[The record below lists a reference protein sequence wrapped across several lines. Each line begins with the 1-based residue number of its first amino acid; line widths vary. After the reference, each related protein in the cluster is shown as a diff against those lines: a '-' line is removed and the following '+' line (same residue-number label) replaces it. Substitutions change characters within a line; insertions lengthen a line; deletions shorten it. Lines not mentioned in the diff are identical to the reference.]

1 MNTRNQSRQASGHPS
16 ASRDA
21 RPSPPDVRQVITDR
35 IIALLEQ
42 GVPAFRQRW
51 TRAASRGL
59 PRNGLTGAPYHGAN
73 VLVLWDAA
81 IEDGYASHVWLTY
94 KQAERLGAQVRRG
107 EHGVLGAHFERR
119 VRPGTG
125 EPTGGDTG
133 VPDVCEAGTATED
146 GASAPTIL
154 LCRPFRVFNA
164 AQIDGLPAAV
174 LDRCVAPPSAP
185 HGPVER
191 AVRLLGGS
199 GATIRHGFER
209 AMYLPRLDEI
219 RLPGRGSSPAPR
231 TISPRRCTSWCT
243 GRVTRSGCT
252 APSARASVTRPM
264 PSRSWWPSSAAPSP
278 WGTVAWWRRR
288 WRAMR
293 PTWRLGCGCCG
304 TTARPSSRPHVSRE
318 RRSSS
323 SARARCRCWKRC
335 LMCRPSHLCRHLLR
349 RGIDAP
355 VHPCSYPPST
365 SKKTSCSTFLPR
377 PRANGC
383 GPTAWRSRRMP
394 GQHPAALGELDPF
407 DGDQATGRAMRG
419 WGARSPP
426 GCA

>member
-1 MNTRNQSRQASGHPS
+1 MNTSNQSRQASGHPS
-16 ASRDA
+16 ASCNA

-81 IEDGYASHVWLTY
+81 IECGYASHVWLTY

-133 VPDVCEAGTATED
+133 VPDVCEAGTGTED

-174 LDRCVAPPSAP
+174 LDRCIAPPSAP
-185 HGPVER
+185 LGPVER

-219 RLPGRGSSPAPR
+219 RLPWPRQFTSAENHFATALHELVHWTGHPGRLHRTFGARFGDAAYAFEELVAELGSAFAMGHCGLVEATVEGHAAYLEAWLGVLRHDR
-231 TISPRRCTSWCT
+231 TAIFTAARLAGEAFEFIRAREMPMLEALPDVPPVTPVPPLTSPR
-243 GRVTRSGCT
+243 
-252 APSARASVTRPM
+252 
-264 PSRSWWPSSAAPSP
+264 
-278 WGTVAWWRRR
+278 
-288 WRAMR
+288 
-293 PTWRLGCGCCG
+293 
-304 TTARPSSRPHVSRE
+304 
-318 RRSSS
+318 
-323 SARARCRCWKRC
+323 
-335 LMCRPSHLCRHLLR
+335 
-349 RGIDAP
+349 
-355 VHPCSYPPST
+355 
-365 SKKTSCSTFLPR
+365 
-377 PRANGC
+377 N
-383 GPTAWRSRRMP
+383 
-394 GQHPAALGELDPF
+394 
-407 DGDQATGRAMRG
+407 
-419 WGARSPP
+419 
-426 GCA
+426 